1 MQHLLIQAGFVILS
15 IVSFAMLFKE
25 TRRVVNHSTWP
36 STDKTKFN
44 AFFLISLMVW
54 AGFVSIWSLSGK
66 MSDFSIF
73 PINML
78 PVLIIP
84 MMAILAF
91 TFSKPGKEILLRIPT
106 QNIIRIQTFRFFVEQ
121 LLLALCIENQV
132 PIQMTF
138 EGRNFDV
145 LSGLSAPLI
154 AWMITKGKISNT
166 GVIIWNI
173 VCLGLLVNI
182 VATAILSMPTPS
194 RIFMNEPANTIVTQ
208 FPISWLPGLLVPLAY
223 GLHFLSFR
231 QLYLKSKL

>member
-1 MQHLLIQAGFVILS
+1 MQHLLIQAGFVILT
-15 IVSFAMLFKE
+15 IVSFALLFKE
-25 TRRVVNHSTWP
+25 IRKVVNHSPWP

-106 QNIIRIQTFRFFVEQ
+106 ENIIRIQTFRFFVEQ
-121 LLLALCIENQV
+121 LLLALYIENQA

-154 AWMITKGKISNT
+154 AWLITKRKISNT

-182 VATAILSMPTPS
+182 VATAILSMPTSS